1 MKKHFLLFFRLNRK
15 VLNITFVEKKIY
27 LNSNIL
33 LSIILIMLIDG
44 LLISFVK
51 VYKREKV
58 KKQIFNFF
66 GILKYYYMN
75 AYYCTKNVSP
85 CGKYNLCVLGVFQYW
100 ISLRVLL
107 LNGILGIFDLCSTFW
122 KFTNIQW

>member
-66 GILKYYYMN
+66 GTL
-75 AYYCTKNVSP
+75 
-85 CGKYNLCVLGVFQYW
+85 
-100 ISLRVLL
+100 
-107 LNGILGIFDLCSTFW
+107 
-122 KFTNIQW
+122 